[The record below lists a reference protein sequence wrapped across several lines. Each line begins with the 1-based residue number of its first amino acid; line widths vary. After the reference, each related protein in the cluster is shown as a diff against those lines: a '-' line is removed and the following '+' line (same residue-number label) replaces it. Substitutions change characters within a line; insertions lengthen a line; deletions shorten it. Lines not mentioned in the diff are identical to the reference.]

1 MLRPDGEIVPGDATP
16 RRNGECG
23 ATICLASMAPDFDV
37 LCLGYRP
44 RIGIMDQITQ
54 LDDSIERLARISDE
68 LEQQVAPCPPSRLR
82 LIT

>member
-1 MLRPDGEIVPGDATP
+1 
-16 RRNGECG
+16 
-23 ATICLASMAPDFDV
+23 
-37 LCLGYRP
+37 
-44 RIGIMDQITQ
+44 MDQITQ